1 MGAAAIL
8 VRPDRRTDVNVEVL
22 QKLQGLHHAF
32 GVREALAEICRPYGD
47 IVRIEVEPE
56 GDGAYICLVDLA
68 TAGQNAA
75 LCETLG
81 GFSYGRG
88 VGFHIS
94 VTREN

>member
-1 MGAAAIL
+1 MGATAIF
-8 VRPDRRTDVNVEVL
+8 VRQGRTTDVNEEVL
-22 QKLQGLHHAF
+22 QRLQGLHHAF

-47 IVRIEVEPE
+47 IVRIEVEAD

-68 TAGQNAA
+68 TAGQNEA
-75 LCETLG
+75 LCRTLG

-94 VTREN
+94 VRREY